1 MNSTRRQLMP
11 HVWAHRD
18 RYFATAEVRGA
29 GADATAL
36 VCISRWSPRNDWQVI
51 RVEVRDVDAARA
63 NRIAAPTQ
71 RIERKPKAAHPG
83 PRLVT
88 MVWFPSEEELVQ
100 LRPLSL
106 RVIKTLGPEIRAVV
120 RNHILAYD
128 LVEHPEDSSQEHVV
142 ALTVRRYLQLVNV
155 GETSAAACIAESRQV
170 PVRTIHN
177 RLRLARE
184 RGLLPTAGQGA
195 RTADEPVSAAT
206 PVKELLYDVISP
218 ALERPRSRR
227 GARNSD
233 TKGRPVPVSR
243 PRGRAAIRP

>member
-1 MNSTRRQLMP
+1 MTSTHRAQMP

-18 RYFATAEVRGA
+18 RYFATAEIRGA
-29 GADATAL
+29 GVDATAL

-71 RIERKPKAAHPG
+71 RIERKPKATLPA

-88 MVWFPSEEELVQ
+88 MVWFPSEEELVG

-106 RVIKTLGPEIRAVV
+106 RVIKTLGPEIRSVV

-128 LVEHPEDSSQEHVV
+128 LLEHPEDSSPEHVV
-142 ALTVRRYLQLVNV
+142 ALTVRRYLQLVNA
-155 GETSAAACIAESRQV
+155 GEASAAACIAEVRGI
-170 PVRTIHN
+170 PVRTVHN
-177 RLRLARE
+177 RLRLARD
-184 RGLLPTAGQGA
+184 RGLLPTAGRGS
-195 RTADEPVSAAT
+195 RSADEPVT
-206 PVKELLYDVISP
+206 PPAPVRELLYDVIP
-218 ALERPRSRR
+218 TALERPRSTRSPRQGKAQRR
-227 GARNSD
+227 V
-233 TKGRPVPVSR
+233 VPTSR